1 MTALLYS
8 LGFGLIL
15 LVAVS
20 NPQGFLKIIEV
31 FGSLAL
37 NVECGIFVA
46 LMAHNSNSQIQYAGK
61 YIPLP
66 LPDAARKGL
75 IWFSGVMFSVAVVYD
90 ILTAGIDWLGT
101 GAWLG
106 LVGALA
112 GLSGASVGV
121 WVWYVRSRRQ

>member
-1 MTALLYS
+1 
-8 LGFGLIL
+8 
-15 LVAVS
+15 
-20 NPQGFLKIIEV
+20 
-31 FGSLAL
+31 
-37 NVECGIFVA
+37 
-46 LMAHNSNSQIQYAGK
+46 
-61 YIPLP
+61 
-66 LPDAARKGL
+66 
-75 IWFSGVMFSVAVVYD
+75 MFSVAVVYD